1 MQKRPLVFFDT
12 RPKRGPSNQ
21 VREIAAKAGVELKR
35 IVVTSLEDVGDDPGF
50 APLLVLIAPD
60 VTPLFGLARRARALW
75 PDVPIVFM
83 ASTVRIREL
92 RDEMM
97 VRGVVGDLYSTLDC
111 AALAS
116 PDGLARDIAIAQK
129 RRSLQV
135 TLSGINAALARK
147 APERPDMRRVL
158 EFGHYLRSV
167 LENAPDAVIFLDANG
182 IISAWNRGATTV
194 FGHREESVLGRP
206 LDFLSCPTSVATEFS
221 LTRALSVVMD
231 GESTIRGDHCLC
243 TSAQERVDVDATIAE
258 IRDDDGQRLGFSVF
272 ARDITARKRYQEL
285 LEEARER
292 LTVTLHSIGDGVI
305 TTDTDGLVTFLN
317 PVAEALC
324 GWPLTEAV
332 GKPLM
337 RVFDIVSEATRA
349 PREDPV
355 KKVLATG
362 ETVELANHTLL
373 ISRAGTERAI
383 ADSGAPIRD
392 GNGRILGAVLVFRDV
407 TEKQRIE
414 NALLRDRQLEAIGL
428 LAGGIAHD
436 FNNILTALFGNIS
449 LVRLHV
455 QHDASIIGLLDQV
468 DQAFYRARDLA
479 QQLLTFAKGGAPIKK
494 AGALREFLSETVKFL
509 LHGTPVVARYELPD
523 DLWAAEFDAAQMSQ
537 AFSNILLNAVQAM
550 PKGGTITVAACNVR
564 IASDELPPL
573 QGGRYICVSIID
585 NGLGIPEA
593 DRERI
598 FHPYF
603 TTKESGT
610 GLGLATTYSVIRR
623 HGGHIVVRPNLDQG
637 TCFDTYL
644 PAAEKEVLVTSTP
657 RPGPIS
663 GSGRIL
669 VMDDEEPVRKVCT
682 EILRHLGY
690 EVEAV
695 ADGCELVALYKD
707 YLERGVRP
715 DVVIVDL
722 KVPGGMDGREAAV
735 RIRALDAEARLLVS
749 SGYSTDPIMADYR
762 SHGFVGVIAKPYD
775 IHELAAT
782 VRRTI
787 PRLADS

>member
-1 MQKRPLVFFDT
+1 MQKAPLVFLDRRSQCRSFD
-12 RPKRGPSNQ
+12 Q
-21 VREIAAKAGVELKR
+21 VQKVAAQAGLELKR
-35 IVVTSLEDVGDDPGF
+35 IVVTSLEDVGEDLGF
-50 APLLVLIAPD
+50 VPLLVLLAPD
-60 VTPLFGLARRARALW
+60 VMPLFGLARRARALW
-75 PDVPIVFM
+75 PEVPIVFI
-83 ASTVRIREL
+83 ASTIRVRAL

-97 VRGVVGDLYSTLDC
+97 VRGVVGDLYSTLDS
-111 AALAS
+111 AAIAA
-116 PDGLARDIAIAQK
+116 PDGLAHDIAMAQK
-129 RRSLQV
+129 RRSLNA
-135 TLSGINAALARK
+135 TLGGINAALAHK

-167 LENAPDAVIFLDANG
+167 LENAPDAVIFLDENG
-182 IISAWNRGATTV
+182 LISAWNRGATAM
-194 FGHREESVLGRP
+194 FGHGEESVLGCS
-206 LDFLSCPTSVATEFS
+206 LDFLSCPASRGSEFS
-221 LTRALSVVMD
+221 LTGALSLAMD
-231 GESTIRGDHCLC
+231 GKSPLRGDHCLC
-243 TSAQERVDVDATIAE
+243 TRAHERVDVDATIAE
-258 IRDDDGQRLGFSVF
+258 IRDDNEQRLGFSVF
-272 ARDITARKRYQEL
+272 ARDITMRKRYQEL

-305 TTDTDGLVTFLN
+305 TTDTDGFVTLLN
-317 PVAEALC
+317 PVAETLC
-324 GWPLTEAV
+324 GWPFAEAL

-337 RVFDIVSEATRA
+337 QVFNIVNETTRA

-362 ETVELANHTLL
+362 EVVELANHTLL
-373 ISRAGTERAI
+373 ISKDGTERAI

-392 GNGRILGAVLVFRDV
+392 SHGQILGAVLVFRDV

-414 NALLRDRQLEAIGL
+414 DALLRDRQLEAIGL

-449 LVRLHV
+449 LIRLRV
-455 QHDASIIGLLDQV
+455 QHDSSVTALFDQV

-494 AGALREFLSETVKFL
+494 AGSLREFLSETVKFL

-550 PKGGTITVAACNVR
+550 PRGGTITIAGRNVR
-564 IASDELPPL
+564 IAPHELPPL
-573 QGGRYICVSIID
+573 QGGRYVCVSIKD
-585 NGLGIPEA
+585 NGRGIPEA

-623 HGGHIVVRPNLDQG
+623 HGGHIVARSNVG
-637 TCFDTYL
+637 EGSCFDTYL
-644 PAAEKEVLVTSTP
+644 PAAEEEVLAAQASRLGAV
-657 RPGPIS
+657 S

-669 VMDDEEPVRKVCT
+669 LMDDEEPVRKVCT

-695 ADGCELVALYKD
+695 ADGEELVTLYKD
-707 YLERGVRP
+707 YLGRGLRP
-715 DVVIVDL
+715 DAVIVDL
-722 KVPGGMDGREAAV
+722 TVPGGMDGREAAAQ
-735 RIRALDAEARLLVS
+735 ILALDAEARLLVS
-749 SGYSTDPIMADYR
+749 SGYSTDPIMADYK
-762 SHGFVGVIAKPYD
+762 SHGFVGVVAKPYD
-775 IHELAAT
+775 IDELAAT

-787 PRLADS
+787 PRPGAD